1 MIYTVILWHEDSR
14 QTAAHHIEAENG
26 QDALYKAAKEYGGEL
41 VVAIAGECK
50 EATHVT
56 EEGVPGELMFPGEG
70 LVEAQEYIEMIEE
83 D

>member
-1 MIYTVILWHEDSR
+1 MIYTVITWHEDSR
-14 QTAAHHIEAENG
+14 QIAAHHIDAENG
-26 QDALYKAAKEYGGEL
+26 QDALYKAAKEHGGEL

-50 EATHVT
+50 AATNAS

-70 LVEAQEYIEMIEE
+70 LVEAQEYIELIEE